1 MPKFSSAL
9 LNCIKFLRI
18 SLNSKLI
25 LFAHDIY
32 SFLSLIIL
40 LAYSLVLKLSKFIL
54 FFGNSLVLNYMIIF
68 ANKLLYLGLLL
79 EQLIFL
85 NLQVLIIELL
95 FFDLFLNLIYSACLL
110 VKFML
115 VFFQLSSCLFNIKEL
130 VLKNL
135 NFALQNIEFFFEIF
149 ALILFA
155 LNNRVVFFL
164 KCFCGNES
172 LVLNRLCCIVYI
184 VFKLFNIGNGFVIH
198 FKLLKLS

>member
-1 MPKFSSAL
+1 MMSKFSSAL

-18 SLNSKLI
+18 SVNSKLI

-40 LAYSLVLKLSKFIL
+40 LAYSLVLKLSQFIL
-54 FFGNSLVLNYMIIF
+54 FFGNSLVLNNMIIF

-115 VFFQLSSCLFNIKEL
+115 VFF
-130 VLKNL
+130 
-135 NFALQNIEFFFEIF
+135 
-149 ALILFA
+149 
-155 LNNRVVFFL
+155 
-164 KCFCGNES
+164 
-172 LVLNRLCCIVYI
+172 
-184 VFKLFNIGNGFVIH
+184 
-198 FKLLKLS
+198 

>member
-1 MPKFSSAL
+1 MPQFSSAL

-18 SLNSKLI
+18 SVNSKLI

-95 FFDLFLNLIYSACLL
+95 FFDLFLNLIYSVCLL

-172 LVLNRLCCIVYI
+172 LVLNRLGCIVYI